1 MPKTNYLYSMKKKIL
16 YTVIIAFVC
25 IQFYRPAK
33 NINTQAQPNHI
44 ANVYPTSTEV
54 NRILKK
60 ACNDCHSNN
69 TVYPWYANI
78 QPVSMWLTNH
88 VNEGKEEINFDD
100 FGTYTVRRQYKKM
113 KEIIKQ
119 VKEEKEMPLASY
131 TWIHKDAI
139 LTDAEIN
146 TLASWAKG
154 MQDSMKSIYPIDSL
168 ERKKKAD

>member
-1 MPKTNYLYSMKKKIL
+1 MS
-16 YTVIIAFVC
+16 
-25 IQFYRPAK
+25 
-33 NINTQAQPNHI
+33 
-44 ANVYPTSTEV
+44 
-54 NRILKK
+54 
-60 ACNDCHSNN
+60 
-69 TVYPWYANI
+69 
-78 QPVSMWLTNH
+78 
-88 VNEGKEEINFDD
+88 
-100 FGTYTVRRQYKKM
+100 
-113 KEIIKQ
+113 EIIKQ